1 LLRCVI
7 LEVLLNRLKVL
18 LRRREISRLQILLEL
33 VEGLGKGIA
42 ALRR

>member
-7 LEVLLNRLKVL
+7 LEVLLNRLKVV